1 MKNIIHIFLAL
12 TIFACSSDDS
22 IDTNND
28 IPNGQYFFE
37 IEFAGETHRVEGI
50 SAEMLSNS
58 STNIISTQILS
69 GDMLINFRL
78 NDISATNYIS
88 GQPINITMKIENP
101 QIGDNNGSI
110 TFAPTSYM
118 QNYISENNISLDF
131 SINYFVENR
140 TDLNATDANTLGLLG
155 KVSNI
160 SITDI
165 GTPPSSPITLDGQ
178 NVSGSYQGT
187 LYFRD
192 NDDLE
197 SDFINSLFSV
207 PVPLKISFSAPRWN

>member
-1 MKNIIHIFLAL
+1 MKNIIYLILIA
-12 TIFACSSDDS
+12 TMSACNSDDN
-22 IDTNND
+22 INV
-28 IPNGQYFFE
+28 PNGEYFFE
-37 IEFAGETHRVEGI
+37 IEFAGETHRVEGT
-50 SAEMLSNS
+50 S
-58 STNIISTQILS
+58 SEIFFNGTNTVTPQIFN
-69 GDMLINFRL
+69 GDMVINFIL
-78 NDISATNYIS
+78 NDIGATDYIS
-88 GQPINITMKIENP
+88 GQPINITMIIENP

-110 TFAPTSYM
+110 TFGSTSYM
-118 QNYISENNISLDF
+118 QNYILENNISIDI
-131 SINYFVENR
+131 STNYFVENR

-160 SITDI
+160 SITDL
-165 GTPPSSPITLDGQ
+165 GTPPSSTITLDGQ

-197 SDFINSLFSV
+197 SDFVNSLFSV

>member
-1 MKNIIHIFLAL
+1 MKNIIYLILIA
-12 TIFACSSDDS
+12 TMSACNSDDN
-22 IDTNND
+22 INV
-28 IPNGQYFFE
+28 PNGEYFFE
-37 IEFAGETHRVEGI
+37 IEFAGETHRVEGT
-50 SAEMLSNS
+50 S
-58 STNIISTQILS
+58 SEIFFNGTNTVTPQIFN
-69 GDMLINFRL
+69 GDMVINFIL
-78 NDISATNYIS
+78 NDIGATDYIS
-88 GQPINITMKIENP
+88 GQPINITMIIENP

-110 TFAPTSYM
+110 TFGSTSYM
-118 QNYISENNISLDF
+118 QNYILENNISIDV
-131 SINYFVENR
+131 STNYFVENR

-160 SITDI
+160 SITDL
-165 GTPPSSPITLDGQ
+165 GTPPSSTITLDGQ

-197 SDFINSLFSV
+197 SDFVNSLFSV